1 MKNICSATFILA
13 MTFAIG
19 SSCLHGHAA
28 DGPGYNLDAMTSH
41 PYRFV
46 PAYGHASQN
55 PGSPKWFVPGYG
67 YQIPGFGYAAETK
80 SFSYSSTVPY
90 AFGSATPAHYTDSAW
105 RNWTNNTAGPWYL
118 PGSTTN
124 TQRRTFAW

>member
-1 MKNICSATFILA
+1 MLT
-13 MTFAIG
+13 MTYVIG
-19 SSCLHGHAA
+19 SFCPPCLAV

-41 PYRFV
+41 PYRFL

-55 PGSPKWFVPGYG
+55 PGSPRWFMPGYG
-67 YQIPGFGYAAETK
+67 YQIPGFGYTVGTN
-80 SFSYSSTVPY
+80 SHRYSSTVPY
-90 AFGSATPAHYTDSAW
+90 GFGSRIPARYTDSVW
-105 RNWTNNTAGPWYL
+105 RNWTNNSAGPWYL